1 MVVDSHAI
9 VQPRAVMVETLH
21 TSVADGA
28 VARAR
33 GAQDETVWAH
43 LTRVDFLKQFQEV
56 VGRLQISRVFC
67 RSNEEAEGNYWT
79 EGGDCV
85 GKDII

>member
-1 MVVDSHAI
+1 MVVDSHT
-9 VQPRAVMVETLH
+9 VVEPRAVMVETLH
-21 TSVADGA
+21 TSVTDGA

-33 GAQDETVWAH
+33 GAQDEAVWTH
-43 LTRVDFLKQFQEV
+43 LAWVDFLKQFQEV

-67 RSNEEAEGNYWT
+67 RSNEEAKGNYWT
-79 EGGDCV
+79 EGGNCV

>member
-1 MVVDSHAI
+1 MVVDSHA
-9 VQPRAVMVETLH
+9 VVKPRTVVVETLH

-33 GAQDETVWAH
+33 GAQDEAVWAH
-43 LTRVDFLKQFQEV
+43 FAWMDFLKQFQEV

-67 RSNEEAEGNYWT
+67 GGYEEAEGNYWT
-79 EGGDCV
+79 EGGNCV